1 MSPSYR
7 PAVGKGQEPYST
19 ESASPSY
26 SLKIIEGYVGYERSL
41 PEGRGDWAMARFI
54 EATETEYEEERGETM
69 DEILA
74 YNLPALGAQW
84 ALTEGLDQHAPGPAG
99 GQPGGAVADCG
110 EDWSA
115 GQQALLRRRLL
126 RGREEHHLDLEP
138 GFGKALGEPEA
149 TVPRPGGHKV
159 WAFAA

>member
-74 YNLPALGAQW
+74 YNLEDLGAMW
-84 ALTEGLDQHAPGPAG
+84 AVMEWLEENAP
-99 GQPGGAVADCG
+99 
-110 EDWSA
+110 
-115 GQQALLRRRLL
+115 
-126 RGREEHHLDLEP
+126 
-138 GFGKALGEPEA
+138 
-149 TVPRPGGHKV
+149 
-159 WAFAA
+159 